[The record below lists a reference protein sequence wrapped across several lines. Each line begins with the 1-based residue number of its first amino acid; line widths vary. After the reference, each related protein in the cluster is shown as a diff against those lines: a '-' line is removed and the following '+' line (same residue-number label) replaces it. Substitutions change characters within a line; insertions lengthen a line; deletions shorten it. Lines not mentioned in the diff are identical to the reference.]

1 MGAMLGCRYA
11 ALAIAAGMS
20 VGRSPFLRINNF
32 KKQQNEADEK
42 AEKQEMK
49 DQMILQERKK
59 LFDTVGN
66 SDLVLL
72 AAAYMKWDSMKGG
85 NGNKRQFCESLGL
98 AINGIRDMKQMV
110 NQLE

>member
-1 MGAMLGCRYA
+1 
-11 ALAIAAGMS
+11 MS
-20 VGRSPFLRINNF
+20 VGRSPFLPINNF
-32 KKQQNEADEK
+32 KKQSKDVDEQ

-59 LFDTVGN
+59 IFETVGN

-72 AAAYMKWDSMKGG
+72 AAAFMKWDGMKGG

-98 AINGIRDMKQMV
+98 SINGIRDMKQMV
-110 NQLE
+110 NQLDASLTQAGFSNSAES